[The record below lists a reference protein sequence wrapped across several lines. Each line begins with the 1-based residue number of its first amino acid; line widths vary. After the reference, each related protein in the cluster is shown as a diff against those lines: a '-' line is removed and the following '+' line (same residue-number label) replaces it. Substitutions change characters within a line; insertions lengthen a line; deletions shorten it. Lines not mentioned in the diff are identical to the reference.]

1 MGDGGAASCVLLTG
15 ATGFL
20 GAHLLCELLREARA
34 QKVVCLVR
42 KGSEEAAERLVAVC
56 KQYKLDVDWDRVVT
70 LEADVAEER
79 FGLGEAAYS
88 KLSAQVGS
96 IVHCAAAINAAAGY
110 EQHKPCNVRG
120 TANVLRFATH
130 SHAALVHVSTM
141 GIANTSS
148 ERGANSVALV
158 PAQVLATLGGYAQS
172 KWVAEKLVV
181 RALERG
187 LPGVVVRVP
196 VLLPSKTSCVCN
208 PKDATVK
215 LVRGLKLLRAATLG
229 THLPQSF
236 RFMHVDDAAV
246 VLARIWA
253 AHSSVCGGVQV
264 ASLVGTWVSQDK
276 FVEAL
281 VKATKDQEGG
291 SVRVLPEPEF
301 VGLVEQCVT
310 TSNHPLALY
319 KGAIISGF
327 LDAATEDHSTFA
339 VDCATHG
346 ALACAKLPKDVV
358 MNSIT
363 EESLVAVLRAI

>member
-1 MGDGGAASCVLLTG
+1 M
-15 ATGFL
+15 
-20 GAHLLCELLREARA
+20 
-34 QKVVCLVR
+34 VCLVS

-148 ERGANSVALV
+148 EGGANSVALV

-253 AHSSVCGGVQV
+253 AHSSVYRGVQV
-264 ASLVGTWVSQDK
+264 ASLVGSWVAQDK
-276 FVEAL
+276 F
-281 VKATKDQEGG
+281 
-291 SVRVLPEPEF
+291 
-301 VGLVEQCVT
+301 VEQCVT

-327 LDAATEDHSTFA
+327 LGAATEDHSTFA
-339 VDCATHG
+339 VDCATHC

-363 EESLVAVLRAI
+363 EESRTITSKVFL